1 MRKKN
6 TKLSLVANGI
16 VTNNPTFRLVLGTCP
31 TLAVTTSALNG
42 VYMGLAT
49 TFVLICSNMLISLLR
64 KVIPDKVRIP
74 AYVIVIATFVTVV
87 ELILKYTMPDI
98 YNTLGLYI
106 SLIVVNCI
114 ILARAEAFA
123 STNPVVDSMLD
134 GLGIGIG
141 FTLSLTIMGIIRE
154 FVGNLSFF
162 GLQIPNASDYAMTV
176 FILPAGG
183 FFVYGFMMVFFN
195 YAVNGIVSKYEELK
209 MRHFLRF
216 EMTSALRK
224 QSEKE
229 SE

>member
-1 MRKKN
+1 MLKKN

-42 VYMGLAT
+42 IYMGLAT

-64 KVIPDKVRIP
+64 KIIPDKIRIP

-87 ELILKYTMPDI
+87 ELILKYTLPDI

-123 STNPVVDSMLD
+123 STNTVVDSMLD
-134 GLGIGIG
+134 GLGIGLG

-154 FVGNLSFF
+154 FLGNLSFF

-183 FFVYGFMMVFFN
+183 FFVYGFMMVIFN
-195 YAVNGIVSKYEELK
+195 ASVNGIVKKYEELK
-209 MRHFLRF
+209 MRHFIRY
-216 EMTSALRK
+216 EMTSALEK
-224 QSEKE
+224 QSQKE
-229 SE
+229 DV

>member
-1 MRKKN
+1 MAKKN
-6 TKLSLVANGI
+6 NKLSLVANGI

-42 VYMGLAT
+42 LYMGLAT

-64 KVIPDKVRIP
+64 KVIPDRVRIP

-123 STNPVVDSMLD
+123 SANPVVDSMLD

-154 FVGNLSFF
+154 FLGSLSFF
-162 GLQIPNASDYAMTV
+162 GLQIPGASDYAMTV

-183 FFVYGFMMVFFN
+183 FFVYGFMMVIFN
-195 YAVNGIVSKYEELK
+195 ASVNGIVKRYEEWK
-209 MRHFLRF
+209 MRHFIKY
-216 EMTSALRK
+216 EMTTALSR
-224 QSEKE
+224 QSQKE
-229 SE
+229 DE